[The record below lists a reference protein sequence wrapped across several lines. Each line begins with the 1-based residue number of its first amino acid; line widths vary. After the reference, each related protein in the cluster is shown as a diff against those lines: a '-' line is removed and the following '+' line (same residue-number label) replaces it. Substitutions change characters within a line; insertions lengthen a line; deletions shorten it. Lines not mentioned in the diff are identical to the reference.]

1 MEEYL
6 SKIGVVFQDFM
17 KYPLTISE
25 NISIASVRQM
35 NNKNKIEKAA
45 KLSGADQF
53 INKLPKKY
61 DTSLFREWEDGVQLS
76 IGQWQKIA
84 ISRAFLEDFP
94 VIILDEPT
102 ASLDA
107 YAEFE
112 LYKKF
117 KDIVKNK
124 NKYINKL
131 TAFLR

>member
-76 IGQWQKIA
+76 IGQWQKI
-84 ISRAFLEDFP
+84 R
-94 VIILDEPT
+94 
-102 ASLDA
+102 
-107 YAEFE
+107 
-112 LYKKF
+112 YK
-117 KDIVKNK
+117 
-124 NKYINKL
+124 
-131 TAFLR
+131 